1 MCVFNINPQCQRC
14 VISWDSRG
22 AYRMM
27 SLLPQSNCSISHPLL
42 LNAGKQSRIC
52 MPHMLPGGSVGC
64 RYKLDF
70 LTTRCKSGRKSGR
83 SRLWQSFLDQALCPI
98 SLAARQTHLAL
109 CCCRKYIAS
118 HMCYDTF
125 ESFFKPLNTFWA
137 CRHKRRDKFKCK
149 FTYQPSVTLFWK
161 DFCCFD
167 QHRMKL
173 NHRVFN
179 LSWG

>member
-1 MCVFNINPQCQRC
+1 MRLSQIKPALGSPQPPINLSSNKQKKLIIIKESHSFFVRREGKIDLWMCVFNINPQCQRC

-42 LNAGKQSRIC
+42 LNAGKQSCIC

-70 LTTRCKSGRKSGR
+70 LTTRCKRGRKSGR

-98 SLAARQTHLAL
+98 SLAARQTHLTL
-109 CCCRKYIAS
+109 CCCRKS
-118 HMCYDTF
+118 MCYGTF
-125 ESFFKPLNTFWA
+125 ESFF
-137 CRHKRRDKFKCK
+137 
-149 FTYQPSVTLFWK
+149 
-161 DFCCFD
+161 
-167 QHRMKL
+167 
-173 NHRVFN
+173 N
-179 LSWG
+179 L